1 MGEFYHVDLLPRH
14 TVMKKLGQGR
24 SGVVF
29 MDDNHKIVHK
39 IFIGS
44 RLANLVHYVFFG
56 APNAY
61 TWDEHA
67 IRCAYLRRNILKKL
81 TKFWFGEDVDVSEA
95 YGIEWNAEYKAYEL
109 QAEPIDGRTA
119 SLQHSFHTKPDDAL
133 SFKYL
138 MDNVMLPL
146 QKKLKES
153 GFDGLVW
160 QAGMGNPV
168 ATNNFLRTDSSWVWI
183 DLESGVPALI
193 PLNPLPL
200 FTFYIPKCFLHRR
213 ALFDDV
219 DVQKLQNYL
228 QDNQQ
233 QLQSFFSESDLRALH
248 QEIEELQQQQ
258 QLWRN
263 TKRIHR
269 ALTYAH
275 KRNKINEEQLQF
287 YRRFS
292 LLWYGREFFRIVCL
306 ILQTLFFLPRTIV
319 KALARFP
326 LLHKISRAI
335 KFAFSQKY
343 REQKARSYVQKSIER
358 WQQRQQLHPQ
368 VADQLQ
374 QEMQQGNTSAFI
386 TDFGVHIAIKPFV
399 KTFEY
404 VFVPSLLFSKVISLP
419 TSIFLILLAGPVAR
433 SLYTLVRIVQNHF
446 RSQTKPWVALLVGLI
461 PVAGNLAY
469 PVQMIYSASSD
480 DGVATFILYD
490 SFSKFGIYMPI
501 WGGEDTATEHFFN
514 RLLYSCLTIVQRKSI
529 EIKV

>member
-1 MGEFYHVDLLPRH
+1 
-14 TVMKKLGQGR
+14 
-24 SGVVF
+24 
-29 MDDNHKIVHK
+29 MDDNQKIVHK

-44 RLANLVHYVFFG
+44 RLANLVHYVFSG

-61 TWDEHA
+61 TWDQHA

-81 TKFWFGEDVDVSEA
+81 THFWFSDRVDVSEA
-95 YGIEWNAEYKAYEL
+95 YDVEWNAEYKAYEL

-119 SLQHSFHTKPDDAL
+119 SLKHCFHTEEDDAL
-133 SFKYL
+133 SFHYL
-138 MDNVMLPL
+138 KNNVMLPL

-168 ATNNFLRTDSSWVWI
+168 AANNFLRTESSWVWI

-200 FTFYIPKCFLHRR
+200 FTFYLPKSFRHRR

-219 DVQKLQNYL
+219 DINKLQTYL
-228 QDNQQ
+228 QSNHE
-233 QLQSFFSESDLRALH
+233 QLNSFFSESDFSSL
-248 QEIEELQQQQ
+248 QKEIEELQQQQ
-258 QLWRN
+258 NLWRN

-275 KRNKINEEQLQF
+275 KKNKINDEQLAF
-287 YRRFS
+287 YKRFS
-292 LLWYGREFFRIVCL
+292 FLWYGREIFRILWLV
-306 ILQTLFFLPRTIV
+306 IQTLFFLPKKIV
-319 KALARFP
+319 QMLMRFP
-326 LLHKISRAI
+326 LPEKIKKAI
-335 KFAFSQKY
+335 KFVFSQKY
-343 REQKARSYVQKSIER
+343 REQKARSYVQKSVKR
-358 WQQRQQLHPQ
+358 WQQRQQLRPQ
-368 VADQLQ
+368 TVQKLEE
-374 QEMQQGNTSAFI
+374 EMGQGDASAFI

-404 VFVPSLLFSKVISLP
+404 VFVPFLLFSKVINLP
-419 TSIFLILLAGPVAR
+419 TSIFLILIAGPVAR
-433 SLYTLVRIVQNHF
+433 SLYTLFRILQNSF
-446 RSQTKPWVALLVGLI
+446 YGQRKPWVALFVGII
-461 PVAGNLAY
+461 PVLGNLAY

-514 RLLYSCLTIVQRKSI
+514 RFLYTCLSILKRKPSQG
-529 EIKV
+529 